1 MHARTESPQLK
12 RRLAFNRG
20 RLAPPPAMDYR
31 PAKPTTECVN
41 QFQRFFLSELILHY
55 RSLCTTNLKLNKEL
69 RQYWSDFK
77 LYKFLRNTIPPEE
90 IRAIENSILPDWQNT
105 RAQQISTYNE
115 LTDVEDELRDN
126 KCPFV
131 RCSS

>member
-55 RSLCTTNLKLNKEL
+55 KSETL
-69 RQYWSDFK
+69 DFK
-77 LYKFLRNTIPPEE
+77 REQYPFSGAPDERKSELLKDILAMANVQKDSDRYILIGVEE
-90 IRAIENSILPDWQNT
+90 D
-105 RAQQISTYNE
+105 
-115 LTDVEDELRDN
+115 
-126 KCPFV
+126 
-131 RCSS
+131 

>member
-55 RSLCTTNLKLNKEL
+55 THANDLEILLASPTGNAVLLMAGAGGTNK
-69 RQYWSDFK
+69 
-77 LYKFLRNTIPPEE
+77 
-90 IRAIENSILPDWQNT
+90 
-105 RAQQISTYNE
+105 ISNAT
-115 LTDVEDELRDN
+115 LTFNDAASTLL
-126 KCPFV
+126 
-131 RCSS
+131 